1 MQVVKRIQLGKKG
14 LTDNFIGTLKDHFK
28 KYQNVK
34 VSVLKSST
42 RERDKLKKISDK
54 ILEGLGNNYTSK
66 IIGYTLVLKK
76 WRKPVR

>member
-1 MQVVKRIQLGKKG
+1 MQVVKRIQLGKRG

-42 RERDKLKKISDK
+42 RNREELKKISEK
-54 ILEGLGNNYTSK
+54 ILKRLGNNYTSK